1 MSRTRPGFCWT
12 CILFP
17 VSGGA
22 RDPPSPP
29 PSASFFLYVRV
40 LSVLLAPL
48 AADVRPPTKV
58 DMTKSK
64 PVLSC
69 SKCKASFK
77 GMRSLH
83 NHQVRCRANS
93 RRGYTGGGAAVVEEA
108 ENEQNPPGMLRF
120 AAFFAA
126 FCTIFAAF
134 RTIKNLCRHF
144 QCQSPMWVLFSM
156 LEGKPRGPKT

>member
-1 MSRTRPGFCWT
+1 MQGVVQRNEVT
-12 CILFP
+12 
-17 VSGGA
+17 VQ
-22 RDPPSPP
+22 PPSPLQ
-29 PSASFFLYVRV
+29 SQQ
-40 LSVLLAPL
+40 
-48 AADVRPPTKV
+48 AAWVHRW
-58 DMTKSK
+58 
-64 PVLSC
+64 
-69 SKCKASFK
+69 
-77 GMRSLH
+77 
-83 NHQVRCRANS
+83 
-93 RRGYTGGGAAVVEEA
+93 GAAVVEEA